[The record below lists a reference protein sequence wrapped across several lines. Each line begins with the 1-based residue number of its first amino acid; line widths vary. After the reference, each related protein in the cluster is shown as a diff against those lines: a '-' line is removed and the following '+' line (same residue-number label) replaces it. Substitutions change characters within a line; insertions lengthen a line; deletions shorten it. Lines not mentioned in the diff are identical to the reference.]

1 MAEGSKKIR
10 SVLVVG
16 AGVAGVHAA
25 LTLANLGFKV
35 YLIDKQANIGGKIAQ
50 LYRTAED
57 NFALGAISP
66 ILLEAANNP
75 NIEIIPL
82 AQLEGVQGEP
92 GAFTASIRKT
102 PRYVDSIKCVTC
114 GLCWR
119 ACPVKVASEFNYG
132 LGTRN
137 AIYMPYG
144 GAVPNKPSI
153 DPETCL
159 HFNGGECTKCADV
172 CPTNAVNFSEK
183 ETVQTL
189 EVGAVILTPGME
201 PFKEAPEAKALGYG
215 KIANIIDNFQMD
227 RLVSIY
233 GPTGGQIKRPSD
245 GRIAKKIAFIQCVG
259 SRKPEQEGKSSVKN
273 LKYCSSVGCMHSI
286 RSSLTA
292 KAKDETTEI
301 CIFHN
306 DIMAISKTN
315 EDIYSEAKQKGINFI
330 RSRVSSIAEVE
341 EVSSIAEVQE
351 DLIINYISDE
361 GNKAAQGIFDLVVLS
376 LGLIPSQDGL
386 RLAKTLGIPLNAL
399 QFPDI
404 HQYSRMALPGIAI
417 GGSFRALSDTPE
429 AVADAQAAV
438 MEVAELLASVPE
450 SVPSTLLPP
459 EIDVSGVDP
468 RVGVYICEC
477 GGIIS
482 KGVDTD
488 SLAAFAGQLDGVVET
503 VKIPYACHA
512 EGMERIKSSIQEKD
526 VNRVVFV
533 GCSYRSHLTKIQNLI
548 RQAGLN
554 KYLVEMVNA
563 RELAAWV
570 HINEKEKAT
579 HRIKEELQGVVAK
592 VKGLKPLAVCTREVR
607 QKGLVIGGGVA
618 GMTAA
623 LSIASQ
629 GIPVDI
635 AEKTN
640 SLGGNAGRLS
650 LNARGEKV
658 SAYLDNL
665 KEKILS
671 NSQIKVIFNADLK
684 EIKGRVGQFH
694 ARIQT
699 PSGNS
704 EDEYGAI
711 VVATGGKE
719 YKPNEYLYGSN
730 KKVITQLELEE
741 LLRNNESELK
751 KINSAVVIH
760 CVGSRVSE
768 RPYCSK
774 VCCTQAVKNSLR
786 LKEINPKITI
796 YHLHR
801 DIRTYFD
808 NDVLYQKAKKEGVS
822 FIRYDETKGLNVSQD
837 GGLTVTLDD
846 AQTQKNLEL
855 KPDILVLNAAVLP
868 GEDNKTLSRLLG
880 IPLDKRGF
888 FEEEDYM
895 TFSPVFLSK
904 KGISLCGLAHGPKTI
919 DESVS
924 QAKAAAT
931 EALQILSKEK
941 LTRQAVHAEVNPGKC
956 IACLTCVRVCPYG
969 VPFINDDRV
978 AQIVP
983 FECRGCGICVSACP
997 NDAIELKSFTDDDVI
1012 PQIQAMF
1019 VE

>member
-1 MAEGSKKIR
+1 MVESGKKIR

-25 LTLANLGFKV
+25 LSLANLGFKV
-35 YLIDKQANIGGKIAQ
+35 YLMDKQANVGGKIVQ

-57 NFALGAISP
+57 NFALGAITP
-66 ILLEAANNP
+66 VLLEAVNNP
-75 NIEIIPL
+75 NIEIMPL
-82 AQLEGVQGEP
+82 AELEGIQGEP

-119 ACPVKVASEFNYG
+119 ACPVQAASEFNYG
-132 LGTRN
+132 LGLRK

-144 GAVPNKPSI
+144 GVVPNKPSL

-172 CPTNAVNFSEK
+172 CPTNAINFNDK
-183 ETVQTL
+183 ETIQKL
-189 EVGAVILTPGME
+189 EVGAIILTPGIE
-201 PFKEAPEAKALGYG
+201 PFSEAPEAKALGYG
-215 KIANIIDNFQMD
+215 KMANVIDNFQMD
-227 RLVSIY
+227 RLISIY
-233 GPTGGQIKRPSD
+233 GPTQGQIKRPSD
-245 GRIAKKIAFIQCVG
+245 GKIAKRIAFIQCVG
-259 SRKPEQEGKSSVKN
+259 SRKPEQEEKSDAHN
-273 LKYCSSVGCMHSI
+273 LKYCSSVCCMHAI
-286 RSSLTA
+286 RSSLST
-292 KAKDETTEI
+292 KAKDESNEI
-301 CIFHN
+301 SIFHN

-315 EDIYSEAKQKGINFI
+315 EDVYGEAKEKGITFI
-330 RSRVSSIAEVE
+330 RSQVSSISEA
-341 EVSSIAEVQE
+341 QDTK
-351 DLIINYISDE
+351 DLIIDYISDE
-361 GNKAAQGIFDLVVLS
+361 GNKSGQGTFDLVVLS

-386 RLAKTLGIPLNAL
+386 RLAKALGIPLNAW
-399 QFPDI
+399 QFPELRE
-404 HQYSRMALPGIAI
+404 YSRMALPGIAI

-438 MEVAELLASVPE
+438 MEVADLLAGATEGVS
-450 SVPSTLLPP
+450 SKSLPS
-459 EIDVSGVDP
+459 EIDVTGVNP

-482 KGVDTD
+482 KVVDTD
-488 SLAAFAGQLDGVVET
+488 LLAKFAGKLNGVVET
-503 VKIPYACHA
+503 VTIPYACQA
-512 EGMERIKSSIQEKD
+512 EGMDQIKSSITKND

-533 GCSYRSHLTKIQNLI
+533 GCSYRSHLAKIQNLI

-563 RELAAWV
+563 RELGAWV
-570 HINEKEKAT
+570 HVNEKDKAT
-579 HRIKEELQGVVAK
+579 ERIKEELKGVVAK
-592 VKGLKPLAVCTREVR
+592 VKGLKPLPVSTREVR

-618 GMTAA
+618 GMVAA

-635 AEKTN
+635 VEKTD

-650 LNARGEKV
+650 LNAQGEKV

-665 KEKILS
+665 NEKIRS
-671 NSQIKVIFNADLK
+671 NPQINVIFNAELK
-684 EIKGRVGQFH
+684 ELRGRVGQFY

-704 EDEYGAI
+704 GDEYGAI
-711 VVATGGKE
+711 IVATGGKE
-719 YKPNEYLYGSN
+719 YKPKEYLYGSHE
-730 KKVITQLELEE
+730 KVITQLELEE
-741 LLRNNESELK
+741 LMEKNGPELK
-751 KINSAVVIH
+751 NINSAVVIH
-760 CVGSRVSE
+760 CVGSRNSE
-768 RPYCSK
+768 RPYCSR

-786 LKEINPKITI
+786 LKEMNPKIKI

-801 DIRTYFD
+801 DIRTYFL
-808 NDVLYQKAKKEGVS
+808 NDALYQKAKKEGVA
-822 FIRYDETKGLNVSQD
+822 FIRYDEKKGLDVSRN
-837 GGLTVTLDD
+837 GGLAITLNDS
-846 AQTQKNLEL
+846 QTQKSLEL
-855 KPDILVLNAAVLP
+855 RPDILVLSAAVLP
-868 GEDNKTLSRLLG
+868 GEDNKALSHLLG
-880 IPLDKRGF
+880 VSLDKRGF

-895 TFSPVFLSK
+895 TFSPVVFSK
-904 KGISLCGLAHGPKTI
+904 KGISMCGLVHGPKTI

-924 QAKAAAT
+924 QAKAAAA
-931 EALQILSKEK
+931 EALSVLSKEK

-978 AQIVP
+978 AEIIP
-983 FECRGCGICVSACP
+983 FECRACGICVSSCP

-1012 PQIQAMF
+1012 PQIEAMF
-1019 VE
+1019 V